1 LSKKVIKKYNYIG
14 DGVESI
20 SRDSNV
26 IKGGDFMP
34 PDFDQFDPFLAK
46 VQKKNAIKPAIRNA
60 PLQTAVT
67 NNRMIPVDLPGQAVS
82 QPEATAD
89 GMATKSQA
97 VAIDDP
103 KAIENELQVLFAA
116 QLSDAKK
123 QAYDSGFREGK
134 NSATSEAKKFQN
146 QALQILN
153 GMKSELEKQRDKFF
167 EEIGQ
172 VAMDMSVHLAKKIIG
187 DAVTMMPEVIKTNV
201 DKCVGL
207 LAGSGTVQIK
217 INPADYDILKSYL
230 PELEQKQEGK
240 YSFVLEPDSK
250 IERGGCL
257 IAFEGSTIDGRIETQ
272 IAKLK
277 QQMEMLT

>member
-1 LSKKVIKKYNYIG
+1 MSKRVIKKYNYIG

-34 PDFDQFDPFLAK
+34 PEFEQFDPFLARI
-46 VQKKNAIKPAIRNA
+46 QKKNETTPAIKNA
-60 PLQTAVT
+60 PLKTAVT
-67 NNRMIPVDLPGQAVS
+67 NNRTIPSNLPRQVVS
-82 QPEATAD
+82 QHKAVNGTA
-89 GMATKSQA
+89 ANSHVIA
-97 VAIDDP
+97 VDDRQT
-103 KAIENELQVLFAA
+103 IESELQASFTQ
-116 QLSDAKK
+116 QLNDAKK

-134 NSATSEAKKFQN
+134 NNGVNEAKKLQN
-146 QALQILN
+146 QALQIFT
-153 GMKSELEKQRDKFF
+153 GMKSELEKQRDDFF
-167 EEIGQ
+167 EEIGH
-172 VAMDMSVHLAKKIIG
+172 VAIDMSVHLAKKIIG
-187 DAVTMMPEVIKTNV
+187 DAVTMMPEIIKTNV
-201 DKCVGL
+201 DKCVEL

-240 YSFVLEPDSK
+240 YSFVLEPDNR

-272 IAKLK
+272 IEKLK